1 MGIRGIPF
9 EVVIVDDV
17 PFDSD
22 LPLEDRITL
31 KLVRFRGQRLT
42 EATKSQIMAMLHGEL
57 ARSEAS
63 GEIESA
69 ADLEVNILDIY
80 GSGNINVEVRPKQPP
95 APVLP
100 KVKVPRG
107 PSTPPDDEW
116 EKRMTRYELLWI
128 EDQFKLASKGLYCVD
143 NYRAARVWKSSD
155 KRRYNRIKDYGCC
168 GSQDFI
174 AKRWNQEKGRHDIF
188 LLGFNHGH

>member
-17 PFDSD
+17 PFDPD

-31 KLVRFRGQRLT
+31 KLVQFRGQRLT
-42 EATKSQIMAMLHGEL
+42 EATKSQIMAMLQGEL

-69 ADLEVNILDIY
+69 AALEVRILDIY
-80 GSGNINVEVRPKQPP
+80 GSGNINVDVRPKQPP

-107 PSTPPDDEW
+107 PSTPPDDNW
-116 EKRMTRYELLWI
+116 ETRMSKDELRWI
-128 EDQFKLASKGLYCVD
+128 WDQFKLASKGLYCID
-143 NYRAARVWKSSD
+143 THRAARIWKSSD

-174 AKRWNQEKGRHDIF
+174 AKRWNPDKGRHDIF